1 MARAQT
7 QQAAARGRG
16 GDGQE
21 GGREGGRGGRGPGIM
36 DPIFAA
42 LDTNHDNEIDAA
54 ELDRAAASLKT
65 LDKNQDGV
73 LSQDEVRP
81 NFPGRGM
88 PGGRQ

>member
-1 MARAQT
+1 M
-7 QQAAARGRG
+7 
-16 GDGQE
+16 
-21 GGREGGRGGRGPGIM
+21 M

-42 LDTNHDNEIDAA
+42 LDTNHDNEIDSA
-54 ELDRAAASLKT
+54 EIDRAPAALKA

-88 PGGRQ
+88 PGAR